1 MSLARIG
8 RWLALLLLMLMA
20 SVEAGAQAPPTLSI
34 PDYVAWLD
42 RLLSAIS
49 SPAEDRS
56 APGSI
61 LVPEIPPAWRVEAP
75 GRSFDVSNAWLL
87 RDVRAPGTRPDGAA
101 RDRVLG
107 RLRFLRS
114 EAVSF
119 QQPAPDAS
127 ASRVLMNGILD
138 RREFRDVHGPTW
150 LDRLRQRVLQ
160 FVLDLIERLFGSSA
174 IPTVSSL
181 LVYALI
187 GIAVIVLAVWIVGS
201 IRRSASAESAVP
213 DESLV
218 SEKDSSVW
226 LSEAHAAAARG
237 DWREAVRLVYWCA
250 VSFLEAGGAWR
261 PDRARTPREYLRLL
275 PPSSEERP
283 GLVALTHTFELVWYG
298 AREADPRRFE
308 EALGYL
314 ERIGCR
320 LA

>member
-1 MSLARIG
+1 MSHVRIG
-8 RWLALLLLMLMA
+8 RWLALVLLLLVA
-20 SVEAGAQAPPTLSI
+20 SVEAQAPAPPALSI
-34 PDYVAWLD
+34 PDYIAWLD
-42 RLLSAIS
+42 RLLSGIS
-49 SPAEDRS
+49 PPAGDRS
-56 APGSI
+56 AQASM
-61 LVPEIPPAWRVEAP
+61 LVREIPPAWRVEAP

-87 RDVRAPGTRPDGAA
+87 RDVRALGAGPDRAA

-107 RLRFLRS
+107 RLRVLRS

-119 QQPAPDAS
+119 QQPAPDRS
-127 ASRVLMNGILD
+127 ASRVLLNGILD

-160 FVLDLIERLFGSSA
+160 FVLNLIERLFGSSA

-201 IRRSASAESAVP
+201 IRRAAAAESAVP
-213 DESLV
+213 DQPLLSQKESA
-218 SEKDSSVW
+218 VW

-250 VSFLEAGGAWR
+250 VSFLEARGAWR

-283 GLVALTHTFELVWYG
+283 GLVALTRTFELVWYG

-308 EALGYL
+308 EALGHL

-320 LA
+320 PA